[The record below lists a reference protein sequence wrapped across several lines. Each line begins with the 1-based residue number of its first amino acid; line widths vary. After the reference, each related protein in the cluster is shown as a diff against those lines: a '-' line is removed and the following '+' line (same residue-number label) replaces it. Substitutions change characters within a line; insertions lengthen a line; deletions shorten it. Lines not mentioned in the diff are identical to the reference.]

1 MRLKKKK
8 KTPGEYT
15 SQLMEGMCVM
25 SLRESTVV
33 TQEFKLTEITVSQ
46 LSVNY
51 FTHTHIHTKCAKKDG
66 VAMQSSECTLHCAP
80 TL

>member
-1 MRLKKKK
+1 
-8 KTPGEYT
+8 
-15 SQLMEGMCVM
+15 MEGMCVM

-51 FTHTHIHTKCAKKDG
+51 FTHTHTKCAKKDG